1 MGAAAADDSQP
12 RGPSSPRG
20 AALHLARERGTGF
33 IVRWPWAITPP
44 WRGAPPSPFPPSS
57 RDRSRPDTPPIPLAY
72 SPIDC
77 RSLAR
82 HTGSWLKSEGP
93 EGDVVISCRVRLA
106 RNVRG
111 VPFMS
116 RIDDAEAEDLCG
128 RLRLALLDA
137 RIDGETRWVS
147 MSEASPVLRLL
158 LLERNLISRDLLP
171 RDERS
176 TAPGRAVAFGESET
190 VSVMVNEEDHLRLQ
204 AMAAGLD
211 LDLAWQRAEILD
223 RYLEERVEFAVSP
236 RLGYL
241 TGCPTNVGTGLRA
254 SVMLHLP
261 ALGMVRQELEKVFA
275 AAQRT
280 GLAVRG
286 MHGEGSRAAGDLYQ
300 ISNQV
305 TLGRSEKDLVD
316 DLRALVPEIVQF
328 ERRMRTTLLDRM
340 RDAVKD
346 RVAQSFCT
354 LKTSRAMP
362 TDAALA
368 HLSNMRL
375 GVHTGLFDGARV
387 ELLNELALHV
397 QRGHIQVLTAPGEEG
412 ELLDTSERDKRRA
425 SYLRTRLA

>member
-1 MGAAAADDSQP
+1 M
-12 RGPSSPRG
+12 
-20 AALHLARERGTGF
+20 
-33 IVRWPWAITPP
+33 
-44 WRGAPPSPFPPSS
+44 
-57 RDRSRPDTPPIPLAY
+57 AY

-77 RSLAR
+77 RALAR
-82 HTGSWLKSEGP
+82 HVGSWLRSEGP
-93 EGDVVISCRVRLA
+93 EADVVVSCRVRLA
-106 RNVRG
+106 RNVKG

-116 RIDDAEAEDLCG
+116 RIEDERAEELCG
-128 RLRLALLDA
+128 QLRTALLDA
-137 RIDGETRWVS
+137 RIDGETRWVP
-147 MSEASPVLRLL
+147 MSEAPPVLRLL

-171 RDERS
+171 RDENS

-190 VSVMVNEEDHLRLQ
+190 VSVMVNEEDHVRLQ
-204 AMAAGLD
+204 AMSAGFD

-223 RYLEERVEFAVSP
+223 RYLEERVEFATSP
-236 RLGYL
+236 QLGYL

-305 TLGRSEKDLVD
+305 TLGRAEDELVD
-316 DLRALVPEIVQF
+316 DLRALVPEIVKF
-328 ERRMRTTLLDRM
+328 ERRMRSTLIERMEAAVRDRI
-340 RDAVKD
+340 
-346 RVAQSFCT
+346 AQSFGM

-362 TDAALA
+362 TETALA
-368 HLSNMRL
+368 HLSNIRL
-375 GVHTGLFDGARV
+375 GVQSGLFEGTRLD
-387 ELLNELALHV
+387 LLNELGLHV

-412 ELLDTSERDKRRA
+412 DLLDTSERDKRRA
-425 SYLRTRLA
+425 SYLRQRLA